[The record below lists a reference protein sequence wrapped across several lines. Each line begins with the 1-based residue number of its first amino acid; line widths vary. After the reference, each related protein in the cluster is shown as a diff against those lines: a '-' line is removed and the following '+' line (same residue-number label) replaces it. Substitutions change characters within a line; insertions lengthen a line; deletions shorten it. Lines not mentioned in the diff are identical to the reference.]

1 MLFAHADQLVAEEIK
16 AGTPADRIAIGGFSQ
31 GGHVSLNYLP
41 TARVAPAG
49 CIALSTWLVPDPNL
63 QVSLL
68 EHRVQCVGPAAAL
81 WVPAE
86 ARWCGLAGG
95 RRKQTGAGLCRP
107 WYC

>member
-1 MLFAHADQLVAEEIK
+1 MLMPLAPADQLVAEEIE

-41 TARVAPAG
+41 SARVAPAG

-68 EHRVQCVGPAAAL
+68 EYRVYCIGTSHSI
-81 WVPAE
+81 
-86 ARWCGLAGG
+86 LAF
-95 RRKQTGAGLCRP
+95 C
-107 WYC
+107 